1 MQTEHL
7 FLGNTVQELVSIAL
21 KLQEQG
27 QATCYKLLVNAL
39 QQPHGVDQWK
49 YWKVLSTCVASIKP
63 TFVELVE
70 VIFSFDWSRNNETT
84 IAAYVDFLVHLNSA
98 QPVFLIRT
106 LETFV
111 RNFLPKVGPNA
122 RINVAHTE
130 RICNYIHTGL
140 KKILWIIPAASSKLW
155 PLLQEFFPHR
165 VIHIDMQQLY
175 LKNLLCI
182 MDYCPTLRERII
194 QMIIDKMI
202 QIDVEIKLDE
212 LPDDDVETKEPQIFD
227 VEVEERQVEIE
238 EMANKLDV
246 MMDIFLDYLSKR
258 SSSEIDEF
266 YHILVKCFDRII
278 IQTHKSKYT
287 QFILFFLCNMKPS
300 FCEQFLTYLC
310 NKMID
315 SNESLHIRQAC
326 AAYIGSF
333 LGRSGY
339 VSVTLLKEV
348 LTALIRWIHCYLDVV
363 NNDTQLG
370 ES

>member
-202 QIDVEIKLDE
+202 QIDVR
-212 LPDDDVETKEPQIFD
+212 
-227 VEVEERQVEIE
+227 RQTSQSQ
-238 EMANKLDV
+238 K
-246 MMDIFLDYLSKR
+246 
-258 SSSEIDEF
+258 
-266 YHILVKCFDRII
+266 
-278 IQTHKSKYT
+278 
-287 QFILFFLCNMKPS
+287 
-300 FCEQFLTYLC
+300 
-310 NKMID
+310 
-315 SNESLHIRQAC
+315 
-326 AAYIGSF
+326 
-333 LGRSGY
+333 
-339 VSVTLLKEV
+339 
-348 LTALIRWIHCYLDVV
+348 
-363 NNDTQLG
+363 
-370 ES
+370 